1 MFLQLADAV
10 TQRIIAGITA
20 NGMARLRQDKE
31 IQYKSMGTIDS
42 APTLFADELPWF
54 MAVGST
60 NWPCGFI

>member
-42 APTLFADELPWF
+42 APTLFADELP
-54 MAVGST
+54 
-60 NWPCGFI
+60 